1 MPRARYC
8 GHAGNAAGGYGG
20 YAHART
26 DEETMNT
33 PDIQFHLRTAKHRL
47 SLAAAA
53 CLRNEPGAADRADA
67 ARREV
72 DALLRASASNCAQA
86 EKMNLMRTRST

>member
-20 YAHART
+20 YAHTRT

-33 PDIQFHLRTAKHRL
+33 SDVQFHLRAAKHRL

-53 CLRNEPGAADRADA
+53 CLENRPGAPEAADA

-72 DALLRASASNCAQA
+72 DALLRASASNCAQP
-86 EKMNLMRTRST
+86 EKMNLVRTLPT